1 MKHWWTRRLQ
11 LGLLGIA
18 IILIAM
24 WGCGRER
31 VNPVDS
37 QFEGT
42 TTTLNPPGNI
52 RAQGGIGRIT
62 LNWNPV
68 NSTNLAGYG
77 IWRSTSATGDF
88 VLLHG
93 ESSVPEVTTART
105 TYVDSTIDANVSKIY
120 FYKLSTVDVDGQAS
134 DLSAFVS
141 AEVLDDTR
149 APAMP
154 TNFVAITDAD
164 GKQVALG
171 WSAPEMDVGNQ
182 ELTGLSG
189 YRIFRIK
196 DSQGKLQIQGSQ
208 TALVQLA
215 TELGID
221 LDNLGE
227 ISDELKDI
235 FVELGT
241 VPANQTYF
249 LDTDELE
256 AGVLHV
262 YIVIAVDPE
271 GNIGPPALTLVT
283 IDIPGANVPVPAN
296 LRATKNEQARIVVS
310 WNPVND
316 PNLLGYLVLRSQ
328 STQGPFTSVTSDTLF
343 TTGQTTYVDS
353 LVATDQVY
361 YYKVQTVVQDP
372 QLGLLRSDTS
382 TFIDGQALADQSAPG
397 APSDLIVSL
406 DDENFQRVMLN
417 WTAPVTDRNGNELT
431 GLASFE
437 IYRSRGNNT
446 SFALIATVS
455 SDQVSFVDTS
465 VELLT
470 TYFYA
475 IRALDQSG
483 NAGPR
488 SQPISVTTRGFAIPR
503 NVRATS
509 GVQKITL
516 TWTANTE
523 PELTGY
529 EILRFTDPTHETP
542 DKTFSSVLTTYVDT
556 PVTADQPFV
565 YRVRAVG
572 TANVKSELSPPVSAQ
587 ATEAAP
593 VLAAPR
599 NVQARGGIGH
609 ITITWAANTEPELTG
624 YRVMRYTDPA
634 QTVAE
639 ATFATVQTTYVDSPL
654 VSGQTYVYRVQAVG
668 TNNEESEQSLYASAT
683 VSADQ
688 SPPGAPSDLIASL
701 DDDNFQRV
709 LVSWTAPTRDSNGNE
724 LTGLT
729 SFEIYRSRENNTSFA
744 LIAAVSSNQMSYED
758 TSVELLTR
766 YFYAVR
772 ALDQAGNAGPRS
784 QPVSVTT
791 KGFAIPRNVQ
801 ATGGELKITLNWA
814 ANTEPELTGYEILR
828 FADPT
833 DETPDKIFSSVLT
846 TYVDTPVTA
855 GQPFVYRVRAV
866 GPSNIKSDL
875 SAFVS
880 AQAVEPPPVLAA
892 PRNVRATGGELKITL
907 TWTANTEPELTGYEI
922 LRFADP
928 TDETPD
934 RIFSSVLTTYVDT
947 PVTAGQP
954 FVYRVRAV
962 GAVNEKSDLSAF
974 VSAQATEPPPVL
986 AAPRNV
992 RATAGIGYIAI
1003 TWSANTEAELIGY
1016 RVMRYTDPAQTVAE
1030 ATFMT
1035 VHTTYVDSPLVG
1047 DQTYIYRVQAV
1058 GLNNT
1063 ESESSLFASA
1073 TVQIDDIPPAT
1084 PGNFVAVLASSGA
1097 AIELSWDA
1105 PTRDADGGDLTGL
1118 ASFVIYRAD
1127 PLNTVPI
1134 EIDTLDATYLEYR
1147 DRDLLNRTTYRYQI
1161 SAIDHQGNESERSP
1175 LRTVTTTDIV
1185 PVPPTDL
1192 VVHYNPAVPEVN
1204 LTWTLPDKYDYFI
1217 VQRAEIAGAASGSAI
1232 RNLTDQNYTTLE
1244 TEDTITT
1251 TSYSDRDIRSGI
1263 TYVYRI
1269 RTSLSGR
1276 VSGPSDTDW
1285 VVVP

>member
-1 MKHWWTRRLQ
+1 MNHWWTRRLQ
-11 LGLLGIA
+11 VGLLGIA

-31 VNPVDS
+31 VNPIDA
-37 QFEGT
+37 QYEGEGSV
-42 TTTLNPPGNI
+42 TLNAPGNI

-68 NSTNLAGYG
+68 NSTSLAGYG
-77 IWRSTSATGDF
+77 ISRSTSATGDY
-88 VLLHG
+88 VLLRG
-93 ESSVPEVTTART
+93 ESSVPGATTART
-105 TYVDSTIDANVSKIY
+105 TFVDSTIDVSVSKIY
-120 FYKLSTVDVDGQAS
+120 FYKLSSVDVDGQAS
-134 DLSAFVS
+134 ELSAFVS

-154 TNFVAITDAD
+154 TNLVAITDAD
-164 GKQVALG
+164 GKQVTLG
-171 WSAPEMDVGNQ
+171 WSAPETDEGNQ

-221 LDNLGE
+221 LDNLGA
-227 ISDELKDI
+227 ISDDLKDI

-241 VPANQTYF
+241 VPAGQTYF
-249 LDTDELE
+249 LDTDGLE

-262 YIVIAVDPE
+262 YVVIAVDPD
-271 GNIGPPALTLVT
+271 GNTGPPALALVT
-283 IDIPGANVPVPAN
+283 ISAPGANVPVPAG
-296 LRATKNEQARIVVS
+296 LRATKNEQARIVIS

-353 LVATDQVY
+353 LVTTDQVY

-437 IYRSRGNNT
+437 IYRSRENNT

-475 IRALDQSG
+475 IRALDQAG

-609 ITITWAANTEPELTG
+609 ITITWAANTEAELIG

-634 QTVAE
+634 QTEAE
-639 ATFATVQTTYVDSPL
+639 ATFMTVQTTYVDSPL
-654 VSGQTYVYRVQAVG
+654 VSEQTYVYRVQALG
-668 TNNEESEQSLYASAT
+668 TNNEESERSLYASAT

-688 SPPGAPSDLIASL
+688 SPPGAPSDLIVSL
-701 DDDNFQRV
+701 DEANFQRV
-709 LVSWTAPTRDSNGNE
+709 TLSWTAPTRDSNGNE

-729 SFEIYRSRENNTSFA
+729 SFEIYRSRDNNTSFA
-744 LIAAVSSNQMSYED
+744 LIATVSSDQVSYED

-772 ALDQAGNAGPRS
+772 ALDQADNAGPRS
-784 QPVSVTT
+784 QSVSVTT
-791 KGFAIPRNVQ
+791 KGFAAPRNLQ
-801 ATGGELKITLNWA
+801 ATAGVQQITLTWA

-828 FADPT
+828 FTDPT
-833 DETPDKIFSSVLT
+833 QATP
-846 TYVDTPVTA
+846 
-855 GQPFVYRVRAV
+855 
-866 GPSNIKSDL
+866 
-875 SAFVS
+875 
-880 AQAVEPPPVLAA
+880 E
-892 PRNVRATGGELKITL
+892 
-907 TWTANTEPELTGYEI
+907 
-922 LRFADP
+922 
-928 TDETPD
+928 

-947 PVTAGQP
+947 PVTADHP
-954 FVYRVRAV
+954 YVYRVRAIGPSNV
-962 GAVNEKSDLSAF
+962 KSELSAPVF
-974 VSAQATEPPPVL
+974 AQATAPVL

-992 RATAGIGYIAI
+992 RATAGIEYITI
-1003 TWSANTEAELIGY
+1003 TWSANTEAELTGY
-1016 RVMRYTDPAQTVAE
+1016 RVMRYTDPAQTEAE
-1030 ATFMT
+1030 ATFT
-1035 VHTTYVDSPLVG
+1035 IVHTTYVDSPLVAG
-1047 DQTYIYRVQAV
+1047 QTYVYRVQAV
-1058 GLNNT
+1058 GVNNT
-1063 ESESSLFASA
+1063 ESELSLFASA
-1073 TVQIDDIPPAT
+1073 TVLIDDSPPAT
-1084 PGNFVAVLASSGA
+1084 PGNFAAVLASTGTA
-1097 AIELSWDA
+1097 VELSWDA
-1105 PTRDADGGDLTGL
+1105 SIRDANGGALTGL
-1118 ASFVIYRAD
+1118 VRYVIYRD
-1127 PLNTVPI
+1127 TSNTVPI
-1134 EIDTLDATYLEYR
+1134 ELTTVDAAHQMYIDTGLV
-1147 DRDLLNRTTYRYQI
+1147 NRTTYRYQI
-1161 SAIDHQGNESERSP
+1161 SAIDHRGNESARSP
-1175 LRTVTTTDIV
+1175 IRTVTTSETD
-1185 PVPPTDL
+1185 
-1192 VVHYNPAVPEVN
+1192 VVAPSNLQVSYNGDVPEV
-1204 LTWTLPDKYDYFI
+1204 TLNWSSPAEFDSFVI
-1217 VQRAEIAGAASGSAI
+1217 QRAVLAPGASLQD
-1232 RNLTDQNYTTLE
+1232 LTDANYTNL
-1244 TEDTITT
+1244 DISQQT
-1251 TSYSDRDIRSGI
+1251 TSYSDTTIQSGV
-1263 TYVYRI
+1263 TYVYRV
-1269 RTSLSGR
+1269 RTNLAGR
-1276 VSGPSDTDW
+1276 ISSPSNI
-1285 VVVP
+1285 VIIVVP

>member
-1 MKHWWTRRLQ
+1 MNHWWTRRLQ
-11 LGLLGIA
+11 VGLLGIA
-18 IILIAM
+18 IILITM

-31 VNPVDS
+31 VNPIDS
-37 QFEGT
+37 QYEGKGGV
-42 TTTLNPPGNI
+42 TLNSPGNI

-68 NSTNLAGYG
+68 NSTTLAGYG
-77 IWRSTSATGDF
+77 IWRSTSATADF
-88 VLLHG
+88 VLLRG
-93 ESSVPEVTTART
+93 ESSVPDVTTART
-105 TYVDSTIDANVSKIY
+105 TFVDSTIDVSVSKIY
-120 FYKLSTVDVDGQAS
+120 FYKLSTVDVDGQS
-134 DLSAFVS
+134 SELSAFVS

-154 TNFVAITDAD
+154 ANLVAITDVD
-164 GKQVALG
+164 GKQVTLG
-171 WSAPEMDVGNQ
+171 WSAPESDEGNQ

-196 DSQGKLQIQGSQ
+196 DSQGKLQIQGPE
-208 TALVQLA
+208 TALVALA

-227 ISDELKDI
+227 LSDDLKDV

-241 VPANQTYF
+241 VPAGQTYF
-249 LDTDELE
+249 LDTDGLE

-262 YIVIAVDPE
+262 YVVIAVDSS
-271 GNIGPPALTLVT
+271 GNTGPPALTLV
-283 IDIPGANVPVPAN
+283 IISAPGANLPVPAG
-296 LRATKNEQARIVVS
+296 LRATKNEQARIVIS

-328 STQGPFTSVTSDTLF
+328 STQGPFTPVTSDTLF

-353 LVATDQVY
+353 LVVTDQVY
-361 YYKVQTVVQDP
+361 FYKVQTVVQDP
-372 QLGLLRSDTS
+372 ELGLLRSDTS
-382 TFIDGQALADQSAPG
+382 TFTDGQALADQSAPG
-397 APSDLIVSL
+397 APSDLIISL
-406 DDENFQRVMLN
+406 DEANFQRVMLN
-417 WTAPVTDRNGNELT
+417 WTTPVTDRNGNELT

-437 IYRSRGNNT
+437 IYRSRDNNT
-446 SFALIATVS
+446 SFALIATLS

-475 IRALDQSG
+475 IRAVDQAG

-488 SQPISVTTRGFAIPR
+488 SQPISVTTKGFAIPR
-503 NVRATS
+503 NVRATP

-516 TWTANTE
+516 TWAANTE

-556 PVTADQPFV
+556 PVTADRPFV

-587 ATEAAP
+587 ANESAP

-609 ITITWAANTEPELTG
+609 ITITWSANTEPELTG

-668 TNNEESEQSLYASAT
+668 TNNEESERSLYASAT

-688 SPPGAPSDLIASL
+688 SPPGAPSDLIVSL
-701 DDDNFQRV
+701 DEANFQRV
-709 LVSWTAPTRDSNGNE
+709 LISWTAPTRDSNGNE

-729 SFEIYRSRENNTSFA
+729 SFEIYRSRDNNTSFA
-744 LIAAVSSNQMSYED
+744 LIAAVSSDQTSYED

-772 ALDQAGNAGPRS
+772 ALDQADNAGPRS

-791 KGFAIPRNVQ
+791 KGFAVPRNLQ
-801 ATGGELKITLNWA
+801 ATAGVQKITLTWA
-814 ANTEPELTGYEILR
+814 TNTEPELTGYEILR
-828 FADPT
+828 FTDPT
-833 DETPDKIFSSVLT
+833 
-846 TYVDTPVTA
+846 
-855 GQPFVYRVRAV
+855 Q
-866 GPSNIKSDL
+866 
-875 SAFVS
+875 
-880 AQAVEPPPVLAA
+880 
-892 PRNVRATGGELKITL
+892 
-907 TWTANTEPELTGYEI
+907 
-922 LRFADP
+922 
-928 TDETPD
+928 ETPD

-962 GAVNEKSDLSAF
+962 GTSNLKSELSAF
-974 VSAQATEPPPVL
+974 ASAQAIEPPPVL

-992 RATAGIGYIAI
+992 RATAGVQKITLTWAANTEPEWTGYEILRFADPSQETPDRIFSSVLTTYVDTPVTADRPFIYRVRAVGTSNEKSELSAFVSAQAIAPPPVLAAPRNVRASAGIEYITI
-1003 TWSANTEAELIGY
+1003 TWSANTEAELARY
-1016 RVMRYTDPAQTVAE
+1016 RVMRYTDPAQTEAE
-1030 ATFMT
+1030 ATFTT
-1035 VHTTYVDSPLVG
+1035 VHTTYIDAPLVAE
-1047 DQTYIYRVQAV
+1047 QTYVYRVQAV
-1058 GLNNT
+1058 GVNNE
-1063 ESESSLFASA
+1063 ESELSLFASA
-1073 TVQIDDIPPAT
+1073 TVLIDDVPPAT
-1084 PGNFVAVLASSGA
+1084 PGNFAAVLASTGT

-1105 PTRDADGGDLTGL
+1105 PIRDANGGALTGL
-1118 ASFVIYRAD
+1118 GGFVIYRAD
-1127 PLNTVPI
+1127 SSNTVPT
-1134 EIDTLDATYLEYR
+1134 ELTTVDAAHQMYQDTDLE
-1147 DRDLLNRTTYRYQI
+1147 NRTTYRYQI
-1161 SAIDHQGNESERSP
+1161 SAIDNDGNESARSP
-1175 LRTVTTTDIV
+1175 IRTVTTTV
-1185 PVPPTDL
+1185 TLVVPPSNLRALAPDD
-1192 VVHYNPAVPEVN
+1192 VSVPEISLSWVA
-1204 LTWTLPDKYDYFI
+1204 PAEYDSFVI
-1217 VQRAEIAGAASGSAI
+1217 QRAVLAPGASDQD
-1232 RNLTDQNYTTLE
+1232 LTNSNYTNLS
-1244 TEDTITT
+1244 ITHQT
-1251 TSYSDRDIRSGI
+1251 TSYSDTNITSGV
-1263 TYVYRI
+1263 TYVYRVRTNLAGRISFPSNIVII
-1269 RTSLSGR
+1269 RAR
-1276 VSGPSDTDW
+1276 
-1285 VVVP
+1285 

>member
-37 QFEGT
+37 QFEGST
-42 TTTLNPPGNI
+42 TALNPPGNI

-68 NSTNLAGYG
+68 ASTNLAGYG

-88 VLLHG
+88 VLLRG
-93 ESSVPEVTTART
+93 ESSVSDVTTART
-105 TYVDSTIDANVSKIY
+105 TFVDSTIDVSASKIY
-120 FYKLSTVDVDGQAS
+120 FYKLSTVDVDGQS
-134 DLSAFVS
+134 SELSAFVS

-154 TNFVAITDAD
+154 MNFVAITDAD

-171 WSAPEMDVGNQ
+171 WSAPETDVGNQ

-227 ISDELKDI
+227 ISDELKDV

-241 VPANQTYF
+241 VPATQTYF

-262 YIVIAVDPE
+262 YVVIAVDPE

-283 IDIPGANVPVPAN
+283 ISAPGANVPIPAN
-296 LRATKNEQARIVVS
+296 LRATKNEQARIVIS

-316 PNLLGYLVLRSQ
+316 PNLLGYLILRSQ

-372 QLGLLRSDTS
+372 NLGLLRSDTS
-382 TFIDGQALADQSAPG
+382 TFIDGLALADQSAPG

-406 DDENFQRVMLN
+406 DDDHYQRVTLN
-417 WTAPVTDRNGNELT
+417 WTAPVSDRNGNELT

-455 SDQVSFVDTS
+455 SDQVSFVDTT

-475 IRALDQSG
+475 IRAVDPDG

-488 SQPISVTTRGFAIPR
+488 SQPVSVTTRGFAIPR
-503 NVRATS
+503 NVRATP

-565 YRVRAVG
+565 YRVRATG
-572 TANVKSELSPPVSAQ
+572 PSNIKSELSSPVSAQ

-599 NVQARGGIGH
+599 NVRASAGIGY
-609 ITITWAANTEPELTG
+609 ITITWSANTETELTG

-634 QTVAE
+634 QTEAE
-639 ATFATVQTTYVDSPL
+639 ATFTTVQTTYVDSPL
-654 VSGQTYVYRVQAVG
+654 VSGQTYVYRVQALG
-668 TNNEESEQSLYASAT
+668 TNNEESERSLYASAT
-683 VSADQ
+683 VSTDQ
-688 SPPGAPSDLIASL
+688 SPPGAPSDLIVTL
-701 DDDNFQRV
+701 DEANFQRV
-709 LVSWTAPTRDSNGNE
+709 MLSWTAPTRDSNGNE
-724 LTGLT
+724 LTGLA
-729 SFEIYRSRENNTSFA
+729 SFEIYRSRDNNTSFA
-744 LIAAVSSNQMSYED
+744 LIASVSSDRVSYED
-758 TSVELLTR
+758 TSAELLTR
-766 YFYAVR
+766 YFYAIR
-772 ALDQAGNAGPRS
+772 ALDPDGNAGPRS

-791 KGFAIPRNVQ
+791 KGFAAPRNLQ
-801 ATGGELKITLNWA
+801 ATAGERKITLTWA

-828 FADPT
+828 FTDP
-833 DETPDKIFSSVLT
+833 S
-846 TYVDTPVTA
+846 
-855 GQPFVYRVRAV
+855 Q
-866 GPSNIKSDL
+866 
-875 SAFVS
+875 
-880 AQAVEPPPVLAA
+880 
-892 PRNVRATGGELKITL
+892 
-907 TWTANTEPELTGYEI
+907 
-922 LRFADP
+922 
-928 TDETPD
+928 ETPD

-947 PVTAGQP
+947 PVTADQP

-962 GAVNEKSDLSAF
+962 GPSNVKSELSAF
-974 VSAQATEPPPVL
+974 VSAQATAPPAIL
-986 AAPRNV
+986 ATPRNV
-992 RATAGIGYIAI
+992 RASGGIEYITI
-1003 TWSANTEAELIGY
+1003 TWSANTEVELTGY
-1016 RVMRYTDPAQTVAE
+1016 RVMRYTDPAQTEAE
-1030 ATFMT
+1030 ATFTT
-1035 VHTTYVDSPLVG
+1035 VHTTYVDSPLVSG
-1047 DQTYIYRVQAV
+1047 QTYVYRVQAV
-1058 GLNNT
+1058 GVNNT
-1063 ESESSLFASA
+1063 ESELSLFASA
-1073 TVQIDDIPPAT
+1073 TVLIDDIPPAT
-1084 PGNFVAVLASSGA
+1084 PGNFAAVLASTGTA
-1097 AIELSWDA
+1097 VELSWDA
-1105 PTRDADGGDLTGL
+1105 PIRDANGGALTGL
-1118 ASFVIYRAD
+1118 VRYVIYRD
-1127 PLNTVPI
+1127 TSNTVPI
-1134 EIDTLDATYLEYR
+1134 ELTTVDAAHQVYIDTGLA
-1147 DRDLLNRTTYRYQI
+1147 NRTTYRYQI
-1161 SAIDHQGNESERSP
+1161 SAIDHRGNESARSP
-1175 LRTVTTTDIV
+1175 IRTVRTEETD
-1185 PVPPTDL
+1185 
-1192 VVHYNPAVPEVN
+1192 VVAPSNLQVSYNGDVPEV
-1204 LTWTLPDKYDYFI
+1204 TLEWRAPAEYDSFVI
-1217 VQRAEIAGAASGSAI
+1217 QRAVLAPGTPLQD
-1232 RNLTDQNYTTLE
+1232 LTDANYTNL
-1244 TEDTITT
+1244 DISQQT
-1251 TSYSDRDIRSGI
+1251 TSYSDTTIQSGT
-1263 TYVYRI
+1263 TYVYRV
-1269 RTSLSGR
+1269 RTNLAGR
-1276 VSGPSDTDW
+1276 ISSPSNI
-1285 VVVP
+1285 VIIVVP

>member
-1 MKHWWTRRLQ
+1 
-11 LGLLGIA
+11 
-18 IILIAM
+18 
-24 WGCGRER
+24 
-31 VNPVDS
+31 
-37 QFEGT
+37 
-42 TTTLNPPGNI
+42 
-52 RAQGGIGRIT
+52 
-62 LNWNPV
+62 
-68 NSTNLAGYG
+68 
-77 IWRSTSATGDF
+77 
-88 VLLHG
+88 
-93 ESSVPEVTTART
+93 
-105 TYVDSTIDANVSKIY
+105 
-120 FYKLSTVDVDGQAS
+120 
-134 DLSAFVS
+134 
-141 AEVLDDTR
+141 
-149 APAMP
+149 
-154 TNFVAITDAD
+154 
-164 GKQVALG
+164 
-171 WSAPEMDVGNQ
+171 
-182 ELTGLSG
+182 
-189 YRIFRIK
+189 
-196 DSQGKLQIQGSQ
+196 
-208 TALVQLA
+208 
-215 TELGID
+215 
-221 LDNLGE
+221 
-227 ISDELKDI
+227 
-235 FVELGT
+235 
-241 VPANQTYF
+241 
-249 LDTDELE
+249 
-256 AGVLHV
+256 
-262 YIVIAVDPE
+262 
-271 GNIGPPALTLVT
+271 
-283 IDIPGANVPVPAN
+283 
-296 LRATKNEQARIVVS
+296 
-310 WNPVND
+310 
-316 PNLLGYLVLRSQ
+316 
-328 STQGPFTSVTSDTLF
+328 
-343 TTGQTTYVDS
+343 
-353 LVATDQVY
+353 
-361 YYKVQTVVQDP
+361 
-372 QLGLLRSDTS
+372 
-382 TFIDGQALADQSAPG
+382 
-397 APSDLIVSL
+397 
-406 DDENFQRVMLN
+406 
-417 WTAPVTDRNGNELT
+417 T

-437 IYRSRGNNT
+437 IYRSRENNT

-475 IRALDQSG
+475 IRALDQAG

-503 NVRATS
+503 NVRATP

-634 QTVAE
+634 QTLAE

-668 TNNEESEQSLYASAT
+668 TNNEESERSLYASAT

-688 SPPGAPSDLIASL
+688 SPPGAPSDLIVSL

-709 LVSWTAPTRDSNGNE
+709 LISWTAPTRDSNGNE

-744 LIAAVSSNQMSYED
+744 LIAAVSSDQMSYED

-766 YFYAVR
+766 YFYAIR

-791 KGFAIPRNVQ
+791 RGFAIPRNLQ
-801 ATGGELKITLNWA
+801 ATGGELKITLTWA

-828 FADPT
+828 FT
-833 DETPDKIFSSVLT
+833 
-846 TYVDTPVTA
+846 
-855 GQPFVYRVRAV
+855 
-866 GPSNIKSDL
+866 
-875 SAFVS
+875 
-880 AQAVEPPPVLAA
+880 
-892 PRNVRATGGELKITL
+892 
-907 TWTANTEPELTGYEI
+907 
-922 LRFADP
+922 DP

-962 GAVNEKSDLSAF
+962 GPSNIKSELSAF
-974 VSAQATEPPPVL
+974 VSAQATEPPEPPPVL

-992 RATAGIGYIAI
+992 QARGGIGHITI
-1003 TWSANTEAELIGY
+1003 TWAANTEPELTGY
-1016 RVMRYTDPAQTVAE
+1016 RVMRYTDPAQTLAE
-1030 ATFMT
+1030 ATFAT
-1035 VHTTYVDSPLVG
+1035 VQTTYVDSPLVA
-1047 DQTYIYRVQAV
+1047 DQTYVYRVQAV
-1058 GLNNT
+1058 GVNNT
-1063 ESESSLFASA
+1063 ESEPSLFASA
-1073 TVQIDDIPPAT
+1073 TVLIDDIPPAT
-1084 PGNFVAVLASSGA
+1084 PGNFVAILESSGA

-1118 ASFVIYRAD
+1118 ASFVIYRTD
-1127 PLNTVPI
+1127 PLNNNVLAVLTVV
-1134 EIDTLDATYLEYR
+1134 EASAREYR
-1147 DRDLLNRTTYRYQI
+1147 DIDLLNRTTYRYQI

-1175 LRTVTTTDIV
+1175 IRTVTTTDIV
-1185 PVPPTDL
+1185 PVPPTNL
-1192 VVHYNPAVPEVN
+1192 VAHYNPAVPEIN
-1204 LTWTLPDKYDYFI
+1204 LTWTPPDKYDHFI
-1217 VQRAEIAGAASGSAI
+1217 VQRAAIAGAASGTDI
-1232 RNLTDQNYTTLE
+1232 RNLTDGDYTTLE

-1251 TSYSDRDIRSGI
+1251 TSYSDRDIKSGF

-1276 VSGPSDTDW
+1276 ISAPSDTDFDFS
-1285 VVVP
+1285 P

>member
-88 VLLHG
+88 VLLRG
-93 ESSVPEVTTART
+93 ESSAPDVTTART

-120 FYKLSTVDVDGQAS
+120 FYKLSTVDVEGQS
-134 DLSAFVS
+134 SELSTFVS

-154 TNFVAITDAD
+154 MNFVAITDAD

-208 TALVQLA
+208 AALVQLA

-227 ISDELKDI
+227 ISAELKDI

-271 GNIGPPALTLVT
+271 GNTGPPALTLVT
-283 IDIPGANVPVPAN
+283 IDTPGANIPVPAN
-296 LRATKNEQARIVVS
+296 LRATQNEQARIVVS

-328 STQGPFTSVTSDTLF
+328 STQGPFTPVTNDTLF

-361 YYKVQTVVQDP
+361 YYKIQTVVQDP
-372 QLGLLRSDTS
+372 NLGLLRSDTS

-406 DDENFQRVMLN
+406 DDDNFQRVMLN

-437 IYRSRGNNT
+437 IYRSRENNT

-475 IRALDQSG
+475 VRALDQAG

-503 NVRATS
+503 NVRATP

-634 QTVAE
+634 QTAAE

-701 DDDNFQRV
+701 DEANFQRV
-709 LVSWTAPTRDSNGNE
+709 LISWTAPTRDSNGNE

-828 FADPT
+828 F
-833 DETPDKIFSSVLT
+833 
-846 TYVDTPVTA
+846 
-855 GQPFVYRVRAV
+855 
-866 GPSNIKSDL
+866 
-875 SAFVS
+875 
-880 AQAVEPPPVLAA
+880 
-892 PRNVRATGGELKITL
+892 
-907 TWTANTEPELTGYEI
+907 
-922 LRFADP
+922 
-928 TDETPD
+928 
-934 RIFSSVLTTYVDT
+934 
-947 PVTAGQP
+947 
-954 FVYRVRAV
+954 
-962 GAVNEKSDLSAF
+962 
-974 VSAQATEPPPVL
+974 
-986 AAPRNV
+986 
-992 RATAGIGYIAI
+992 
-1003 TWSANTEAELIGY
+1003 
-1016 RVMRYTDPAQTVAE
+1016 TDP
-1030 ATFMT
+1030 
-1035 VHTTYVDSPLVG
+1035 
-1047 DQTYIYRVQAV
+1047 
-1058 GLNNT
+1058 
-1063 ESESSLFASA
+1063 
-1073 TVQIDDIPPAT
+1073 
-1084 PGNFVAVLASSGA
+1084 
-1097 AIELSWDA
+1097 
-1105 PTRDADGGDLTGL
+1105 
-1118 ASFVIYRAD
+1118 
-1127 PLNTVPI
+1127 
-1134 EIDTLDATYLEYR
+1134 
-1147 DRDLLNRTTYRYQI
+1147 
-1161 SAIDHQGNESERSP
+1161 
-1175 LRTVTTTDIV
+1175 
-1185 PVPPTDL
+1185 
-1192 VVHYNPAVPEVN
+1192 
-1204 LTWTLPDKYDYFI
+1204 
-1217 VQRAEIAGAASGSAI
+1217 
-1232 RNLTDQNYTTLE
+1232 
-1244 TEDTITT
+1244 
-1251 TSYSDRDIRSGI
+1251 
-1263 TYVYRI
+1263 
-1269 RTSLSGR
+1269 
-1276 VSGPSDTDW
+1276 
-1285 VVVP
+1285 